1 MPQEFLEAIESH
13 GVIAGVRVVV
23 VRAQKES
30 SGSSKKSTVKW
41 DGISSFNNF
50 SFSLDGVTAFRAY
63 KVGSGRLFKYS
74 HFKGISIASSFQLVL
89 IN

>member
-23 VRAQKES
+23 VRAQKER
-30 SGSSKKSTVKW
+30 SGSSKKGTVKW

-50 SFSLDGVTAFRAY
+50 SFSLDGVTAFRGY
-63 KVGSGRLFKYS
+63 KVGIGRLFKYS
-74 HFKGISIASSFQLVL
+74 HFKGISVLPASSWS
-89 IN
+89 